1 MKSAKIWGA
10 LVHFSNLQLP
20 LRWQLDPDW
29 VKAASQHFELN
40 EVELEREIE
49 RLEKDAL
56 MWARIAKFEP
66 TSKSYQVASE
76 ALKLALNKY
85 GYRSLAQFERA
96 Y

>member
-1 MKSAKIWGA
+1 M
-10 LVHFSNLQLP
+10 HFSNVQLP
-20 LRWQLDPDW
+20 LGWQLDPDW

-56 MWARIAKFEP
+56 MWTRIAKSEP
-66 TSKSYQVASE
+66 KSKGYRLASV
-76 ALKLALNKY
+76 ALKLASNKY